1 VLPKGDR
8 HALDPKAEPEK
19 EHRGPNVSEA
29 RGKEQPRVEG
39 TIALGVMFFGLMHVL
54 GIEGPIFSG
63 DDETELAPR

>member
-1 VLPKGDR
+1 MVEASLRKVRRSGY
-8 HALDPKAEPEK
+8 ALWFKDQ
-19 EHRGPNVSEA
+19 A
-29 RGKEQPRVEG
+29 RVIGI